1 MRIARYLASRTRAGA
16 ASFTTLLALFSAALL
31 VTFVAGAAAA
41 TPVPL
46 GTATTFAVLAGAGI
60 TSTGATTLNGDVGT
74 FPTPSITGAPIVNGT
89 IHVADAVAAQAQL
102 DLASA
107 YANAAAQ
114 PMTSSIAA
122 DLGGQTLTPGVY
134 NSGSSIG
141 LTGALTL
148 DGGGNPGA
156 VFVFQAGSTLT
167 VAASSSVSLIN
178 GAQSCN
184 VFWQVGSSASLG
196 TNSSFRGTI
205 MALASITATAGATVD
220 GRLLARGGAVTL
232 IANTVTTPRCNAPT
246 AVVLRSFSVSRT
258 SPGALLRWRT
268 ASETRT
274 LGFNVYREQAGRRVK
289 LNRTLLRSVTSGR
302 TGGGTHSFLDRNA
315 PSARLTYK
323 LEAVGVDGS
332 RRWLATAVAARLS
345 A

>member
-1 MRIARYLASRTRAGA
+1 MRVSRYLASRTRAGA
-16 ASFTTLLALFSAALL
+16 ASFTTLLALLSAALL

-74 FPTPSITGAPIVNGT
+74 FPTASITGSPTVNGT
-89 IHVADAVAAQAQL
+89 THAGDAVAAQAQV
-102 DLASA
+102 DLAIA

-114 PMTSSIAA
+114 PMTSSITA
-122 DLGGQTLTPGVY
+122 DLGGQTLAPGVY
-134 NSGSSIG
+134 NSGSAIG
-141 LTGALTL
+141 LTGALSL
-148 DGGGNPGA
+148 DAGGNSSA
-156 VFVFQAGSTLT
+156 VFVFQVGSTLT
-167 VAASSSVSLIN
+167 VAASSSVNLVN

-196 TNSSFRGTI
+196 TDSSFRGTI

-220 GRLLARGGAVTL
+220 GRLLARTGEVTL
-232 IANTVTTPRCNAPT
+232 ISNTVTTPTCTT
-246 AVVLRSFSVSRT
+246 AVVLRSFSASRT
-258 SPGALLRWRT
+258 ASGAWLRWRT